1 MELNKIVNILLLLLI
16 VHILLKTSNINF
28 SFGNEHFGNNS
39 PINKFDLAFT
49 GSSIE
54 TDGSQFNV
62 NLNGNLVPNEADNI
76 SDELD
81 IEQELYDY
89 AVRDENDIEGFTSG
103 NSSVQS
109 NTYLPNGL
117 PNGNKI
123 SGCNDIKSGN
133 HFASNYNIPNFSSE
147 CANTQKYYSL
157 KNDNHAYYYDDKG
170 NKHNITERNVSN
182 SISNSW
188 KYKNEIPMNGGA
200 IFDNVSGV
208 DDFDDQFATFN
219 SQNNNIDSKFF
230 QQEQKHIIAGT
241 ANKTIWN

>member
-62 NLNGNLVPNEADNI
+62 NLN
-76 SDELD
+76 
-81 IEQELYDY
+81 DY